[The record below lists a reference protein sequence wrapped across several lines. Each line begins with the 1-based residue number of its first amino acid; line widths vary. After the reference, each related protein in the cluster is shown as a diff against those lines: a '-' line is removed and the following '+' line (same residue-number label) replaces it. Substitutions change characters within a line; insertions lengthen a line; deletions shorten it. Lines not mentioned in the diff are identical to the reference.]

1 MLSTGGPPTFLDLPT
16 LAFVSIA
23 LAGLLGLFLLLC
35 WMQERDVRPLA
46 WWGSAYLIGAAS
58 MALWLMPQPR
68 LPVPREVP
76 EAMTL
81 LACGVVWSGIRLF
94 YGRELRPLAALAG
107 AIVWPVFCAMP
118 GVGEGGNAR
127 VTLAALLVAAYT
139 FLIACELRRERR
151 KSRGSRAAGVIVPCL
166 HAAIFI
172 LPLVMQRAIPAETAP
187 QWVTVFVLE
196 TIIYAVGTAF
206 IVLLLVK
213 DHHLYVYRR
222 AATTDHLTGLPNR
235 RAFLQGAADLCARQA
250 RKREPVT
257 LMMFDLD
264 HFKSINDRFGHATGD
279 EALKVFAGVL
289 NTGMRTDDIIGRFG
303 GEEFAVIV
311 PGHIDIAEKIAERI
325 RSGFE
330 QAGQV
335 IAGHVVHGTVSIG
348 AAASR
353 APVADLDALIN
364 RADEALYVAK
374 RSGRNR
380 MCAAPEVAPDDT
392 VVSLQRRAPA
402 KRLAG
407 PAAARTA

>member
-1 MLSTGGPPTFLDLPT
+1 MLSTGAPPTFLDLPT

-58 MALWLMPQPR
+58 MALWLTPEPR
-68 LPVPREVP
+68 LPLPREIP

-81 LACGVVWSGIRLF
+81 LACGVVWSGVRLF
-94 YGRELRPLAALAG
+94 HGRELRPLAAVAG
-107 AIVWPVFCAMP
+107 AIAWPVFCAMP
-118 GVGEGGNAR
+118 GVSEGGNAR

-151 KSRGSRAAGVIVPCL
+151 KSRASRAAGVIVPCL
-166 HAAIFI
+166 HAAIFL
-172 LPLVMQRAIPAETAP
+172 LPLLMQRAIPAETAP

-235 RAFLQGAADLCARQA
+235 RAFLQGASELCARQA

-289 NTGMRTDDIIGRFG
+289 NTGMRADDIIGRLG

-311 PGHIDIAEKIAERI
+311 PGTIDVAEKIGERI

-335 IAGHVVHGTVSIG
+335 IDGHLVRGTVSVG
-348 AAASR
+348 AAACH
-353 APVADLDALIN
+353 APVTDLDALID
-364 RADEALYVAK
+364 RADQALYDAK
-374 RSGRNR
+374 RRGRNR
-380 MCAAPEVAPDDT
+380 MCAAPEAAPDEIAA
-392 VVSLQRRAPA
+392 VMPVPL
-402 KRLAG
+402 
-407 PAAARTA
+407 PAAAPTA

>member
-1 MLSTGGPPTFLDLPT
+1 MLSTGAPPTFLDLPT

-58 MALWLMPQPR
+58 MALWLTPEPR
-68 LPVPREVP
+68 LPLPREIP

-81 LACGVVWSGIRLF
+81 LACGVVWSGVRLF
-94 YGRELRPLAALAG
+94 HGRELRPLAAVAG
-107 AIVWPVFCAMP
+107 AIAWPVFCAMP
-118 GVGEGGNAR
+118 GVSEGGNAR
-127 VTLAALLVAAYT
+127 LTLAALLVAAYT

-151 KSRGSRAAGVIVPCL
+151 KSRASRAAGVIVPCL
-166 HAAIFI
+166 HAAIFL
-172 LPLVMQRAIPAETAP
+172 LPLLMQHAIPAETAP

-235 RAFLQGAADLCARQA
+235 RAFLQGASELCARQA

-289 NTGMRTDDIIGRFG
+289 NTGMRADDIIGRLG

-311 PGHIDIAEKIAERI
+311 PGTIDVAEKIGERI

-335 IAGHVVHGTVSIG
+335 IDGHLVRGTVSIG
-348 AAASR
+348 AAACH
-353 APVADLDALIN
+353 APVTDLDALID
-364 RADEALYVAK
+364 RADQALYDAK
-374 RSGRNR
+374 RRGRNR
-380 MCAAPEVAPDDT
+380 MCAAPEAAPDEIAA
-392 VVSLQRRAPA
+392 VMPLP
-402 KRLAG
+402 L
-407 PAAARTA
+407 PAAAPTA

>member
-1 MLSTGGPPTFLDLPT
+1 
-16 LAFVSIA
+16 
-23 LAGLLGLFLLLC
+23 
-35 WMQERDVRPLA
+35 
-46 WWGSAYLIGAAS
+46 
-58 MALWLMPQPR
+58 MALWLTPEPR
-68 LPVPREVP
+68 LPLPREIP

-81 LACGVVWSGIRLF
+81 LACGVGWSGIRLF
-94 YGRELRPLAALAG
+94 HGRELRPLAAVAG
-107 AIVWPVFCAMP
+107 AIAWPVFCAMP
-118 GVGEGGNAR
+118 GVSEGGNAR

-151 KSRGSRAAGVIVPCL
+151 KSRASRAAGVIVPCL
-166 HAAIFI
+166 HAAIFL
-172 LPLVMQRAIPAETAP
+172 LPLLMQRAIPAETAP

-235 RAFLQGAADLCARQA
+235 RAFLQGASELCARQA

-289 NTGMRTDDIIGRFG
+289 NTGMRADDIIGRLG

-311 PGHIDIAEKIAERI
+311 PGTIDIAEKIGERI

-335 IAGHVVHGTVSIG
+335 IDGHLVRGTVSIG
-348 AAASR
+348 AAACH
-353 APVADLDALIN
+353 APVTDLDALID
-364 RADEALYVAK
+364 RADQALYDAK
-374 RSGRNR
+374 RRGRNR
-380 MCAAPEVAPDDT
+380 MCAAPEAAPDEIAA
-392 VVSLQRRAPA
+392 VMPLP
-402 KRLAG
+402 L
-407 PAAARTA
+407 PAAAPTA

>member
-1 MLSTGGPPTFLDLPT
+1 
-16 LAFVSIA
+16 
-23 LAGLLGLFLLLC
+23 
-35 WMQERDVRPLA
+35 
-46 WWGSAYLIGAAS
+46 
-58 MALWLMPQPR
+58 
-68 LPVPREVP
+68 VPREVP

-151 KSRGSRAAGVIVPCL
+151 KSRASRAAGVIVPCL
-166 HAAIFI
+166 HAAIFL
-172 LPLVMQRAIPAETAP
+172 LPLMMQRAIPAETAP

-235 RAFLQGAADLCARQA
+235 RAFLQGASELCARQA

-289 NTGMRTDDIIGRFG
+289 NTGMRADDIIGRLG

-311 PGHIDIAEKIAERI
+311 PGTIDIAEKIGERI

-335 IAGHVVHGTVSIG
+335 IDGHLVRGTVSIG
-348 AAASR
+348 AAAGH
-353 APVADLDALIN
+353 APVTDLDALID
-364 RADEALYVAK
+364 RADQALYDAK
-374 RSGRNR
+374 RRGRNR
-380 MCAAPEVAPDDT
+380 MCAAPEVAPDEIAA
-392 VVSLQRRAPA
+392 VMPLP
-402 KRLAG
+402 L
-407 PAAARTA
+407 PAAAPTA